1 MAERRERNACVQ
13 GRGEKKEGG
22 GGVEER
28 EEKGTE
34 EASSSCLCVFS
45 AFAALYPTLV
55 PSALSPALFFALA
68 FSLLLLFS
76 ASSPKSGRR
85 KERSADPEVAANEPR
100 AAGGHN
106 GSGRGVVDKAVCRSV
121 ALRAMREEINN
132 SVGHSGLL
140 SA

>member
-13 GRGEKKEGG
+13 GRGEKKERG

-55 PSALSPALFFALA
+55 PSALSPALCFALA

-76 ASSPKSGRR
+76 VSSPKSGRR
-85 KERSADPEVAANEPR
+85 KREARTRRWRRTSR
-100 AAGGHN
+100 ARQGGTN

-132 SVGHSGLL
+132 SVGHFGLL

>member
-1 MAERRERNACVQ
+1 MAWQNEENEMPVCRGGERKKKGVVEWRREKR
-13 GRGEKKEGG
+13 RGLRRLLL
-22 GGVEER
+22 V
-28 EEKGTE
+28 
-34 EASSSCLCVFS
+34 CVFS